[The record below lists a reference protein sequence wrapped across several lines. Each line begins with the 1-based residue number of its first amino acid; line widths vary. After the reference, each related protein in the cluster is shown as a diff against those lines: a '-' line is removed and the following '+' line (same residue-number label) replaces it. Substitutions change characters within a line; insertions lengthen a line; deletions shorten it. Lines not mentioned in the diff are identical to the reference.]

1 MTFPSNLRYCLSI
14 TVCLLT
20 PMLFAAQDHKPAYV
34 SFEVPDSVATYPL
47 SINDK
52 MTITGYYVSKSGLT
66 HGFVRDEDGVITT
79 FDVPGSSSTSPV
91 SINYAGEITGTY
103 LTSSASP
110 MPGIPQGFIRSPE
123 GKITLFGDTISPYGS
138 GSRPFDANPVKVNV
152 DGEVVGNFP
161 YPNAAPSVFIRSRSG
176 VLQAFSLS
184 DGAEYPTV
192 ATGLNASGEVLGYAS
207 SEGII
212 YAQGFLWSGQGPV
225 PSPFSGTT
233 TLISV
238 PGSMGTFPTGIN
250 GGGVIVGCYS
260 INTSPMF
267 APPALTYFD
276 FWREPDG
283 TITTLSVPATVPSCL
298 ANVDELTG
306 VTIVSPA
313 TIVINHED
321 TIVGTYMNTAN
332 MPAGFIQKKDGK
344 LITFT
349 YPNASM
355 TMPAAVNNRNIV
367 TGYFAH
373 ETKIKGFLR
382 LPDGHEK

>member
-1 MTFPSNLRYCLSI
+1 MKSPSKSRYCLSA
-14 TVCLLT
+14 TAWLLT
-20 PMLFAAQDHKPAYV
+20 PMLFAAQDHKPVYV
-34 SFEVPDSVATYPL
+34 PFDVPDSVATYPL

-52 MTITGYYVSKSGLT
+52 MTITGYYVSTSGLT
-66 HGFVRDEDGVITT
+66 HGFVRDEQGVITR

-103 LTSSASP
+103 ITSSTSP
-110 MPGIPQGFIRSPE
+110 TPGIPQGFIRSAD

-192 ATGLNASGEVLGYAS
+192 ATGLNASGAVLGYAS
-207 SEGII
+207 SESIL

-225 PSPFSGTT
+225 PSPVSGTAT
-233 TLISV
+233 SISV
-238 PGSMGTFPTGIN
+238 SGSMGTFPTGIN

-260 INTSPMF
+260 INTNPVF
-267 APPALTYFD
+267 APLALTYFD

-283 TITTLSVPATVPSCL
+283 TITTLSVPGTVPSCL

-313 TIVINHED
+313 TIFINHED
-321 TIVGTYMNTAN
+321 TIVGTYMNAAH

-344 LITFT
+344 LRTFT
-349 YPNASM
+349 HPNASM
-355 TMPAAVNNRNIV
+355 TMPTAVNNRDVVI
-367 TGYFAH
+367 GYFAQG
-373 ETKIKGFLR
+373 TQIKGFIR
-382 LPDGHEK
+382 LPDDYEK